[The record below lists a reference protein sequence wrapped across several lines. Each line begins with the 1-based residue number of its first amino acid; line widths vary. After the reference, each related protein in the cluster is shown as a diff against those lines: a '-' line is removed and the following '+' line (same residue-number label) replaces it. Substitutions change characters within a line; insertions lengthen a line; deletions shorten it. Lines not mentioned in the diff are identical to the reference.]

1 MNPLAGALLLGLIVG
16 AGGST
21 LYWHGRLSDQ
31 RARGD
36 QLEASLGAQ
45 AEGVKLLK
53 QAAARREMDARQAQ
67 AAAERAARQVP
78 CRVTLPPRPVY
89 ATEALSSDAG
99 IYDQVRALLAERRQ
113 RMAYEAQ
120 LEAAARACS

>member
-67 AAAERAARQVP
+67 AAAERAARQH
-78 CRVTLPPRPVY
+78 
-89 ATEALSSDAG
+89 DARA
-99 IYDQVRALLAERRQ
+99 QALLQRRPP
-113 RMAYEAQ
+113 AGVDACT
-120 LEAAARACS
+120 AASALIREELVP